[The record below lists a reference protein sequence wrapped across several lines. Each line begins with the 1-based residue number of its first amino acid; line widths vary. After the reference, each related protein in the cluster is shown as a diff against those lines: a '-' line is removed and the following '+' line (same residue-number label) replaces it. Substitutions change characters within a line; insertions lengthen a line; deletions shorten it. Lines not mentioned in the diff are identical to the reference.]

1 MPGPIDGR
9 SYAGPMMRRSS
20 GEQVAAHIRRMV
32 FDGELLAG
40 ERVRQD
46 EIAAELGIS
55 RIPVREAIVALDR
68 EGWVT
73 VEPHRGAFVNGLDP
87 AYVRDH
93 YELYGRIFGLLAV
106 RVVERADDDGVADL
120 LSAARHLAVTDLAEP
135 AAFNEA
141 NVAFFRT
148 LHRVAAA
155 PRLTSMARVM
165 SSIVPGNFF
174 AEVPGSV
181 DIQRKG
187 VAAVA
192 KAIKAR
198 DGERAARDFAVL
210 LRRQGDAVVDL
221 LSSRGLFEPSTPG
234 TPSGASA

>member
-1 MPGPIDGR
+1 MT
-9 SYAGPMMRRSS
+9 RRSS

-32 FDGELLAG
+32 FDGELVAG

-46 EIAAELGIS
+46 DIAAELGIS

-120 LSAARHLAVTDLAEP
+120 LGAARHLATVDVTDAV
-135 AAFNEA
+135 AFDEA

-174 AEVPGSV
+174 AEVPGAV
-181 DIQRKG
+181 GIQRKG

-192 KAIKAR
+192 RAVKAR
-198 DGERAARDFAVL
+198 DGDRAARDFAVL
-210 LRRQGDAVVDL
+210 LGRQGDAVVDL
-221 LSSRGLFEPSTPG
+221 LSSRGLFESTRRTAPADAP
-234 TPSGASA
+234 TPAAAGGADSVG